1 MVGFEEE
8 NAVRGISVRKGMSVN
23 ELVCGMRGCAFGAR
37 RLAHAVDIYEE
48 MLKAKATKFLGLA
61 GALVPAGMRP
71 VLAEMLR
78 LRFVDVLVTT
88 GANLVHDIL
97 EALGEHHYFCC
108 EEERCEGKERDA
120 KLRERGVSRIYDVVV
135 KDSAFAAL
143 EDFLHRTFEKLDHSR
158 RYSIRELLTEIG
170 RNIKDEGSILR
181 VAFENG
187 IPVFCPALADSII
200 GLHAFIFKQISPL
213 NVDAFED
220 LREINE
226 IYCNASRAGVVILGG
241 GVPKNFILQTAL
253 VAPRGGFDYAI
264 QITTKTPED
273 GSLSGATLE
282 EAISWGKLRE
292 NAKAVTVYCD
302 ATIALPII
310 IAALRERLGN
320 VSHY

>member
-1 MVGFEEE
+1 MQKGFEEE

-23 ELVCGMRGCAFGAR
+23 ELVCGMRDCAFGAR

-120 KLRERGVSRIYDVVV
+120 KLREQGVSRIYDVVV

-170 RNIKDEGSILR
+170 KNIKDEGSILR

-310 IAALRERLGN
+310 IAALRERLGR
-320 VSHY
+320 

>member
-1 MVGFEEE
+1 
-8 NAVRGISVRKGMSVN
+8 
-23 ELVCGMRGCAFGAR
+23 
-37 RLAHAVDIYEE
+37 
-48 MLKAKATKFLGLA
+48 
-61 GALVPAGMRP
+61 
-71 VLAEMLR
+71 
-78 LRFVDVLVTT
+78 VDVLVTT

-120 KLRERGVSRIYDVVV
+120 KLREQGVSRIYDVVV

-143 EDFLHRTFEKLDHSR
+143 EEFLHRTFEKLDHSR

-187 IPVFCPALADSII
+187 IPVFCPTLADSII

-310 IAALRERLGN
+310 IAALRECLGR
-320 VSHY
+320 

>member
-1 MVGFEEE
+1 MEGFEEE

-23 ELVCGMRGCAFGAR
+23 ELVCGMRECAFGAR

-78 LRFVDVLVTT
+78 FRFVDVLVTT

-108 EEERCEGKERDA
+108 EEERYEGKERDA
-120 KLRERGVSRIYDVVV
+120 KLREQGVSRIYDVVV

-170 RNIKDEGSILR
+170 KNIKDEGSILR

-310 IAALRERLGN
+310 IAALRERLGR
-320 VSHY
+320 

>member
-1 MVGFEEE
+1 MQKGFKEE
-8 NAVRGISVRKGMSVN
+8 NAVRGISVRRGMSVN

-120 KLRERGVSRIYDVVV
+120 KLREQGVSRIYDVVV

-170 RNIKDEGSILR
+170 KNIKDEGSILR

-310 IAALRERLGN
+310 IAALRERLGR
-320 VSHY
+320 

>member
-1 MVGFEEE
+1 MQGFEEE

-120 KLRERGVSRIYDVVV
+120 KLREQGVSRIYDVVV

-310 IAALRERLGN
+310 IAALRERLGR
-320 VSHY
+320 

>member
-23 ELVCGMRGCAFGAR
+23 ELVCGMRDCAFGAR

-108 EEERCEGKERDA
+108 EEERYESKERDA
-120 KLRERGVSRIYDVVV
+120 KLREQGVSRIYDVVV

-310 IAALRERLGN
+310 IAALRERLGR
-320 VSHY
+320 

>member
-48 MLKAKATKFLGLA
+48 MLRAKATKFLGLA

-120 KLRERGVSRIYDVVV
+120 KLREQGVSRIYDVVV

-143 EDFLHRTFEKLDHSR
+143 EEFLHRTFEKLDHSR

-310 IAALRERLGN
+310 IAALRERLGR
-320 VSHY
+320 

>member
-1 MVGFEEE
+1 MQGGFEEE

-23 ELVCGMRGCAFGAR
+23 ELVCGMRDCAFGAR

-120 KLRERGVSRIYDVVV
+120 KLREKGVSRIYDVVV

-143 EDFLHRTFEKLDHSR
+143 EEFLHRTFEKLDHSR

-310 IAALRERLGN
+310 IAALRERLGR
-320 VSHY
+320 

>member
-78 LRFVDVLVTT
+78 LRLVDVLVTT

-120 KLRERGVSRIYDVVV
+120 KLREQGVSRIYDVVV

-170 RNIKDEGSILR
+170 RNIKDEDSILR

-187 IPVFCPALADSII
+187 IPIFCPALADSII

-310 IAALRERLGN
+310 IAALRERLGR
-320 VSHY
+320 

>member
-1 MVGFEEE
+1 MQKGFEEE

-78 LRFVDVLVTT
+78 LRLVDVLVTT

-120 KLRERGVSRIYDVVV
+120 KLREQGVSRIYDVVV

-158 RYSIRELLTEIG
+158 RYSIRELLTEVG
-170 RNIKDEGSILR
+170 RNIKDEDSILR
-181 VAFENG
+181 VAFENA

-310 IAALRERLGN
+310 IAALRERLGR
-320 VSHY
+320 

>member
-1 MVGFEEE
+1 MQKGFEEE

-120 KLRERGVSRIYDVVV
+120 KLREQGVSRIYDVVV
-135 KDSAFAAL
+135 KDSAFAAF
-143 EDFLHRTFEKLDHSR
+143 EDFLHCTFEKLDHSR

-170 RNIKDEGSILR
+170 RNIKDKDSILR

-310 IAALRERLGN
+310 IAALRERLGR
-320 VSHY
+320 

>member
-1 MVGFEEE
+1 MQKGFEEE

-120 KLRERGVSRIYDVVV
+120 KLREQGVSRIYDVVV

-310 IAALRERLGN
+310 IAALRELLGR
-320 VSHY
+320 

>member
-1 MVGFEEE
+1 MQKGFKEE
-8 NAVRGISVRKGMSVN
+8 NAVRGISVRRGMSVN

-120 KLRERGVSRIYDVVV
+120 KLREQGVSRIYDVVV

-158 RYSIRELLTEIG
+158 RYNIRELLTEIG

-310 IAALRERLGN
+310 IAALRERLGR
-320 VSHY
+320 

>member
-1 MVGFEEE
+1 MQKGFEEE
-8 NAVRGISVRKGMSVN
+8 NAVRGIGVRKGMSVN

-120 KLRERGVSRIYDVVV
+120 KLREQGVSRIYDVVV

-143 EDFLHRTFEKLDHSR
+143 EDFLHRTFEKLDNSR

-310 IAALRERLGN
+310 IAALRERLGR
-320 VSHY
+320 

>member
-1 MVGFEEE
+1 MQGGFEEE
-8 NAVRGISVRKGMSVN
+8 NAVRGVSVRKGMSVN

-120 KLRERGVSRIYDVVV
+120 KLREQGVSRIYDVVV

-310 IAALRERLGN
+310 IAALRERLGR
-320 VSHY
+320 

>member
-1 MVGFEEE
+1 MVGLEEE

-120 KLRERGVSRIYDVVV
+120 KLREQGVSRIYDVVV

-143 EDFLHRTFEKLDHSR
+143 EEFLHRTFEKLDHSR

-310 IAALRERLGN
+310 IAALRERLGR
-320 VSHY
+320 

>member
-120 KLRERGVSRIYDVVV
+120 KLREQGVSRIYDVVV

-158 RYSIRELLTEIG
+158 RYSIKELLTEIG

-310 IAALRERLGN
+310 IAALRERLGL
-320 VSHY
+320 

>member
-1 MVGFEEE
+1 MQKGFKEE
-8 NAVRGISVRKGMSVN
+8 NAVRGISVRRGMSVN

-120 KLRERGVSRIYDVVV
+120 KLREQGVSRIYDVVV

-310 IAALRERLGN
+310 IAALRERLGR
-320 VSHY
+320 

>member
-1 MVGFEEE
+1 MQKGFKEE

-120 KLRERGVSRIYDVVV
+120 KLREQGVSRIYDVVV

-170 RNIKDEGSILR
+170 RNIKDEDSILR
-181 VAFENG
+181 VAFEND

-226 IYCNASRAGVVILGG
+226 IYCNTSRAGVVILGG

-310 IAALRERLGN
+310 IAALRERLGR
-320 VSHY
+320 

>member
-1 MVGFEEE
+1 MEGFEEE

-120 KLRERGVSRIYDVVV
+120 KLREQGVSRIYDVVV

-310 IAALRERLGN
+310 IAALRERLGR
-320 VSHY
+320 